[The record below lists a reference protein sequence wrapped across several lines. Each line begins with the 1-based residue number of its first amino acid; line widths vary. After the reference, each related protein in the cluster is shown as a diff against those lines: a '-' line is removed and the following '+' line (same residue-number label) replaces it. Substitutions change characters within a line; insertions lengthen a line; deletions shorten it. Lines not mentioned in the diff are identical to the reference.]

1 MWSRGIRIK
10 IRMER
15 TRAKTP
21 PSLLWIDGRIAYV
34 NRKYHSGLM
43 CGGVLSGFAGVQLSG
58 SPSRS
63 PSMSGANNTNSIRA
77 KIVVRC
83 LSSVVRHLGYL

>member
-21 PSLLWIDGRIAYV
+21 PRLLWIDHRIAYM

-43 CGGVLSGFAGVQLSG
+43 CGGVLSGFGGVQLSG
-58 SPSRS
+58 SPSR
-63 PSMSGANNTNSIRA
+63 SGANNTNSIRA